1 MKNNTAAERLRIARK
16 NAGFKSAQHA
26 ARALGK
32 NPVTYTAHENG
43 GRQFDTNDALLYAAK
58 FNVPPEHLLLG
69 DEQQPGIEFEDSSW
83 PTNGTPELDPLVDVD
98 DLPNERGVAPG
109 AVAIARW
116 QLPEDFLAGMLRVKP
131 AHAWVFTYQSDSQ
144 FDPSQPGLATTIQP
158 GDRVIIDA
166 SDRRPSPPGL
176 FLVHD
181 GTGLVINHLEV
192 THSMTDRKAEGT
204 IRVSSRNPQYA
215 TYEVS
220 PSYLRIV
227 GRVKGKIG
235 RL

>member
-1 MKNNTAAERLRIARK
+1 MKNQTPAERLRNARK
-16 NAGFKSAQHA
+16 NAGFKSAQDA
-26 ARALGK
+26 ARAVGK

-43 GRQFDTNDALLYAAK
+43 GRQFDANDARQYAAK
-58 FNVPPEHLLLG
+58 FNVTPEHLLLG
-69 DEQQPGIEFEDSSW
+69 DDEQPGIEPADKDGIS
-83 PTNGTPELDPLVDVD
+83 NGIPELDPLVEID
-98 DLPNERGVAPG
+98 DLPNERGVASDV
-109 AVAIARW
+109 AAIARW
-116 QLPEDFLAGMLRVKP
+116 HLPEDFLAGMLRVKP
-131 AHAWVFTYQSDSQ
+131 ATAWVFTYQSDSQ
-144 FDPSQPGLATTIQP
+144 FDPSQPGLASTILP
-158 GDRVIIDA
+158 GDRVIVDA

-192 THSMTDRKAEGT
+192 THSMADRKGEGT

-215 TYEVS
+215 TYEVA

-227 GRVKGKIG
+227 GRVKGRIG